1 MLLSKRQGSLLYS
14 DFFDKKLCLLH
25 GFSYFCTTKMQ
36 YSSRIMNNHLGKHFF
51 KPTLLAVILFVLS
64 CLTGQAQT
72 KVWANIVA
80 GYANTPVV
88 KVTRVAMYEDRT
100 ELSMFID
107 LVKGRWIAISP
118 NTVLKTEGKEYVVK
132 KATVLTLG
140 ERFTMPEDTLNFV
153 LTFDPV
159 SSKTE
164 KLDLVDPGGW
174 CVMNIRDASLLP
186 QGIIDTYWRDE
197 ATGDWLIGFA
207 KDNVVYQNKVWDIVD
222 VKEKKD
228 AYTLTLL
235 FNNMTGA
242 KCAFH
247 SKDFSLNAKVI
258 KVGKMKKG
266 LRTITIDDGKPV
278 TCSPITTAT
287 MPDYPVKDTRKG
299 FVDNGYNHTD
309 SVTIVGWLKDMPD
322 QAWQAGKEF
331 KVSYEDIITNKE
343 ENAYTKMDSLGRF
356 TLKIALLN
364 TSEVFIDWGRTTVNA
379 FLEPGKTYFFLYD
392 FKTGQKLWM
401 GDDVRVQN
409 EILTYPHSRAEAMV
423 PYDRN
428 DVDLLAY
435 RVETDSMREVQ
446 QKHLE
451 SLLQSHPTLSQR
463 YADYLGGYYHM
474 RQGRNMMQARFNA
487 RDRIVPKEYLDYVG
501 SDFWKKAPRP
511 YTLYRDFITM
521 NNDFLSELITGQ
533 NEGLP
538 GMMKRLERNG
548 KVVLSDEEKEQLA
561 VYPAVAKKVQED
573 FQNAKDENER
583 QAVVEAFNSSKMVT
597 VLNGLLDRCKEPME
611 TYGFTQVLDIVDSI
625 GCDKTLRDIILAQRI
640 YQQID
645 ALRQPVSANVLQ
657 FAENEIQLP
666 AAFDKVKDLNDKYL
680 AILQRDISDSS
691 SLKSAKDMAEMSDG
705 EQILRKIIEP
715 YKGKLILLDIWG
727 TWCGP
732 CKEALSHSTEEY
744 ERLKDI
750 DMVFLYLANR
760 SEDESWKNVI
770 KEYNVL
776 GDNVVHYNLP
786 ADQQNAVE
794 NFLNVQGFPTYRL
807 IDRDGQVLDVNAD
820 PRNLE
825 GLARMLEQMK

>member
-1 MLLSKRQGSLLYS
+1 MKHHPVTPLAKSMLLAL
-14 DFFDKKLCLLH
+14 
-25 GFSYFCTTKMQ
+25 M
-36 YSSRIMNNHLGKHFF
+36 
-51 KPTLLAVILFVLS
+51 LFVLS
-64 CLTGQAQT
+64 CMTGQAQT
-72 KVWANIVA
+72 KVWNDVVA

-88 KVTRVAMYEDRT
+88 KVTRVALYGDRT
-100 ELSMFID
+100 ELSMHID
-107 LVKGRWIAISP
+107 FVKGQWIAIAP
-118 NTVLKTEGKEYVVK
+118 NTVIKVDGKDYVVK
-132 KATVLTLG
+132 GATVLTLG
-140 ERFTMPEDTLNFV
+140 ERFTMSEDTLDFV
-153 LTFDPV
+153 LTFEPV
-159 SSKTE
+159 PAKTE
-164 KLDLVDPGGW
+164 NLDLVEPGGW

-186 QGIIDTYWRDE
+186 QGITDTYWRDE

-207 KDNVVYQNKVWDIVD
+207 KDHVVYQNEVWDIAA

-235 FNNMTGA
+235 FNNMPGV

-247 SKDFSLNAKVI
+247 SEGHSLKAKVV

-287 MPDYPVKDTRKG
+287 LPDYPVKDTRRG
-299 FVDNGYNHTD
+299 FIDNGYNPTD
-309 SVTIVGWLKDMPD
+309 SVTIIGWLKDMPA
-322 QAWQAGKEF
+322 QAWQTGKEF

-356 TLKIALLN
+356 SFKMPLLN
-364 TSEVFIDWGRTTVNA
+364 SSEVFIDWGRTTVNA

-409 EILTYPHSRAEAMV
+409 EILTHPRSRAEADV

-428 DVDLLAY
+428 DVDLLVYQAQ
-435 RVETDSMREVQ
+435 TDSTRQVQ
-446 QKHLE
+446 MKHLE
-451 SLLQSHPTLSQR
+451 NLLQSHPTLSQR
-463 YADYLGGYYHM
+463 YADYQAGYYRM
-474 RQGRNMMQARFNA
+474 LQGRNIMQAQYHA
-487 RDRIVPKEYLDYVG
+487 KDRIVPKEVLDYVG
-501 SDFWKKAPRP
+501 NNFWQKAPKP
-511 YTLYRDFITM
+511 YTLYRDFTTM
-521 NNDFLSELITGQ
+521 NNDFMSELVTGR

-538 GMMKRLERNG
+538 EIMERLERDG
-548 KVVLSDEEKEQLA
+548 KVTLSDEEKEQLA
-561 VYPAVAKKVQED
+561 AYPAAAKKVQED
-573 FQNAKDENER
+573 FLNAKDENER

-597 VLNGLLDRCKEPME
+597 VLNGLLDRCKEPMA
-611 TYGFTQVLDIVDSI
+611 TYGFMQVLDVVDSI

-645 ALRQPVSANVLQ
+645 AMRQPVSANVLQ

-666 AAFDKVKDLNDKYL
+666 AAFNRVKDLNDKYL
-680 AILQRDISDSS
+680 AIFQRDISDSP
-691 SLKSAKDMAEMSDG
+691 SLKSAKDMVEMSDG

-732 CKEALSHSTEEY
+732 CKEALSHSAEEY

-760 SEDESWKNVI
+760 SDDDSWKNVI
-770 KEYNVL
+770 KEYDVL

-794 NFLNVQGFPTYRL
+794 NFLNVQFFPTYRL

-820 PRNLE
+820 PRDLE
-825 GLARMLEQMK
+825 RQARMLEQMK